1 MYFFVLICVFSNTSK
16 KKKNHCYNHIEI
28 LFTTCRPT
36 SYLTIC
42 HKSIECNYFL
52 IHVYNYFILQI
63 FAMLHTRH
71 TTREWWA
78 VAIERSFKYPALTRG
93 TTFGS
98 RSHLHS
104 HVAIVTLWFV
114 GGYYAYIKYVRR
126 GQSLPGI
133 VWRALIPS
141 KKKFASFALFI
152 YCTSSF
158 K

>member
-1 MYFFVLICVFSNTSK
+1 MLICVYSNTSK
-16 KKKNHCYNHIEI
+16 KNNHCYNHIEI

-36 SYLTIC
+36 SYLTIFY
-42 HKSIECNYFL
+42 KSIECNYFL
-52 IHVYNYFILQI
+52 IIHVYNYFILQLKT

-71 TTREWWA
+71 TSREWWA

-93 TTFGS
+93 TAFGS

-141 KKKFASFALFI
+141 KKFWLICIAYILLF
-152 YCTSSF
+152 
-158 K
+158 